1 MSSWNELEITYT
13 RNIQTGKNMRL
24 WLNGN
29 EIKWLTGLD
38 VSITPDDLTK
48 ATLSFLVSDIEVNE
62 VTECLE

>member
-38 VSITPDDLTK
+38 VSITPDGFTK

>member
-13 RNIQTGKNMRL
+13 RNIQTGRNMRL

-38 VSITPDDLTK
+38 VSITPDGFTE
-48 ATLSFLVSDIEVNE
+48 ATLSFLVSDIKVNE
-62 VTECLE
+62 VTE